1 MKAVSLIPVS
11 ADHISFSD
19 TDSEA
24 DNKKKKGKKR
34 TAYVWLITSKF
45 LNLTSQ
51 IFLDT
56 CFLQRESKKT
66 HLCRSPPEHTS
77 SSSWLYRS
85 SLCIVLTAA
94 ITRGNMTIN
103 REKKQ
108 GHGPPPHLSTPPSPS
123 SRPPADFNSFLS
135 SVCIFLC
142 LNFSIC
148 VIQSLSYRLQY
159 GFVHDC
165 CTPRGVDSLKINCNG
180 WIMILKVVKA

>member
-1 MKAVSLIPVS
+1 MRYYWKQLLCSRFLQI
-11 ADHISFSD
+11 ISVFHSG
-19 TDSEA
+19 A
-24 DNKKKKGKKR
+24 DNKKKRRRKKK
-34 TAYVWLITSKF
+34 TARVLLITSKF
-45 LNLTSQ
+45 LALKSL

-77 SSSWLYRS
+77 SSWLYRS

-94 ITRGNMTIN
+94 ITRSNMTIN

-108 GHGPPPHLSTPPSPS
+108 GPGPPPHLSTPPSPS
-123 SRPPADFNSFLS
+123 SRPPIDFNSFLP

-148 VIQSLSYRLQY
+148 VIRSLSYRLQY
-159 GFVHDC
+159 GFVHNC
-165 CTPRGVDSLKINCNG
+165 CTPGGVDTLKINCN
-180 WIMILKVVKA
+180 A